1 VSEVFREYLKKVG
14 SGRHTR
20 RSLTRVEAADAARL
34 MLTGV
39 ATPAQIGAFLI
50 AHRIARP
57 LPEELAGFL
66 DAYDELGPVIAP
78 IATDGPVMTFG
89 IPYDGRSR
97 TVPLGIATALVLG
110 AAGQPVLL
118 HGGDRVATKY
128 GLPLGELWS
137 ALGVDWRS
145 SDLATARTCLET
157 CGVGFMYLRRDFPLA
172 QGLMG
177 YRDDIGKRPPLATL
191 ELMWS
196 PYRGAQRLVCGFVH
210 PPTEVMMRE
219 AFALRGTV
227 DFVTIKGLEGSC
239 DAPRER
245 TVIGG
250 VQRPMGGVDTFE
262 RLRLSARSLGIE
274 GPDLPLGDGATLAAL
289 AAELRA
295 ALGGKPGPLADA
307 IAWNGGLYLWLA
319 ERAESIGAGIER
331 ARSLLGAGAPAALLD
346 QLRALVGDGQPVP
359 IGAGTDGDRA
369 DR

>member
-1 VSEVFREYLKKVG
+1 MSEIFRDYLKKVG

-20 RSLTRVEAADAARL
+20 RSLTRAEAADAARL

-66 DAYDELGPVIAP
+66 DAYDELGPAIAP
-78 IATDGPVMTFG
+78 IATDHPVMTFG

-97 TVPLGIATALVLG
+97 TVPLGIATALVL
-110 AAGQPVLL
+110 ASAGQPVLL

-128 GLPLGELWS
+128 GLPLVELWR
-137 ALGVDWRS
+137 ALGVDWRLQ
-145 SDLATARTCLET
+145 DLAATRTTLET

-196 PYRGAQRLVCGFVH
+196 PYQGRQRILCGFVH

-250 VQRPMGGVDTFE
+250 INRPVDGSEQFE

-274 GPDLPLGDGATLAAL
+274 GPDLPLEDTATLAA
-289 AAELRA
+289 ALRA
-295 ALGGKPGPLADA
+295 ALGGEPGPLADA

-319 ERAESIGAGIER
+319 ERAESVEGGIAQ
-331 ARSLLGAGAPAALLD
+331 ARSLLAEGAPAALL
-346 QLRALVGDGQPVP
+346 QRLRAEVGSAIAEPVKLS
-359 IGAGTDGDRA
+359 
-369 DR
+369 

>member
-1 VSEVFREYLKKVG
+1 MSEVFRDYLKKVG

-39 ATPAQIGAFLI
+39 ATPAQIGAFLM

-66 DAYDELGPVIAP
+66 DAYDDLGPAIAP
-78 IATDGPVMTFG
+78 IAADGPVMVFG

-97 TVPLGIATALVLG
+97 TVPLGIATALVLA

-128 GLPLGELWS
+128 GLPLVELWS

-196 PYRGAQRLVCGFVH
+196 PYGGAQRLVCGFVH

-219 AFALRGTV
+219 AFALRGTT

-250 VQRPMGGVDTFE
+250 INRPVNGSEQFE

-274 GPDLPLGDGATLAAL
+274 GPDLPLGDTATLAAEVL
-289 AAELRA
+289 A
-295 ALGGKPGPLADA
+295 ALGGAPGPLADA
-307 IAWNGGLYLWLA
+307 IAWNGGLYLWLSERVASVA
-319 ERAESIGAGIER
+319 EGIDR
-331 ARSLLGAGAPAALLD
+331 ARSLLADGAPAAVLNRL
-346 QLRALVGDGQPVP
+346 QLAVSPGQPVP
-359 IGAGTDGDRA
+359 IGAGADGKKS
-369 DR
+369 